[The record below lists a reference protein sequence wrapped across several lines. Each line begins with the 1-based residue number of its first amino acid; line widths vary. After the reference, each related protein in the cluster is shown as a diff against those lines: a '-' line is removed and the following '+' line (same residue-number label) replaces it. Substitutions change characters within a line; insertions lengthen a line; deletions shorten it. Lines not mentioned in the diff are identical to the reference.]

1 MTAESSLFCLTVEY
15 DKQSPNPERVFLGI
29 AKTLEAFKALD
40 IQLASSV
47 DNSIETEML
56 LEDVERG
63 SIKLWV
69 KNISNRIPESAIE
82 DLEYKKIIGHYLV
95 KAKYYVLQK
104 CSDVDEIK
112 DAEYVEEI
120 ENGIKEIA
128 DETGANGLGIYT
140 APPREALLTSVSKM
154 SEAYELFDS
163 ANVITME
170 DGEGN
175 RLTLNTDFRLTA
187 ENIDELCA
195 GETIEN
201 DAELILKVR
210 KPDFL
215 ADTLWTFKHGTETIQ
230 AKIDDK
236 EWLGR
241 YLNGEEAVLP
251 GDSLRV
257 RIHSVAT
264 YDNGQNLMKT
274 KYSIIKVIDIVHK
287 ERVETTSLKF

>member
-1 MTAESSLFCLTVEY
+1 MVAESSLFCLTVEY
-15 DKQSPNPERVFLGI
+15 DKQSPNPEKVFLGI

-40 IQLASSV
+40 VQLASSV

-63 SIKLWV
+63 SIKLWL
-69 KNISNRIPESAIE
+69 KNVLNGIPDSAIE
-82 DLEYKKIIGHYLV
+82 GLEYKKIIGYYLL
-95 KAKYYVLQK
+95 KAKYYVLKK

-120 ENGIKEIA
+120 ENGIKKIA
-128 DETGANGLGIYT
+128 NETGANGLGIYT

-154 SEAYELFDS
+154 SEAYELFGE

-175 RLTLNTDFRLTA
+175 RLTLNTNFRLTA

-195 GETIEN
+195 GETIDN
-201 DAELILKVR
+201 DTELILKVR

-230 AKIDDK
+230 GKIDDK
-236 EWLGR
+236 EWLGS
-241 YLNGEEAVLP
+241 YLNGEVVVLP
-251 GDSLRV
+251 GDSLRAQ
-257 RIHSVAT
+257 IHSVAT
-264 YDNGQNLMKT
+264 YDNTQTLMKI
-274 KYSIIKVIDIVHK
+274 KYSITKVIDVVHK
-287 ERVETTSLKF
+287 ERIESTSLKF

>member
-1 MTAESSLFCLTVEY
+1 MNFLT
-15 DKQSPNPERVFLGI
+15 
-29 AKTLEAFKALD
+29 
-40 IQLASSV
+40 
-47 DNSIETEML
+47 
-56 LEDVERG
+56 
-63 SIKLWV
+63 
-69 KNISNRIPESAIE
+69 
-82 DLEYKKIIGHYLV
+82 
-95 KAKYYVLQK
+95 
-104 CSDVDEIK
+104 
-112 DAEYVEEI
+112 
-120 ENGIKEIA
+120 
-128 DETGANGLGIYT
+128 
-140 APPREALLTSVSKM
+140 
-154 SEAYELFDS
+154 S
-163 ANVITME
+163 ANVITIGRRRRE
-170 DGEGN
+170 QDYFKY
-175 RLTLNTDFRLTA
+175 RFPLNA